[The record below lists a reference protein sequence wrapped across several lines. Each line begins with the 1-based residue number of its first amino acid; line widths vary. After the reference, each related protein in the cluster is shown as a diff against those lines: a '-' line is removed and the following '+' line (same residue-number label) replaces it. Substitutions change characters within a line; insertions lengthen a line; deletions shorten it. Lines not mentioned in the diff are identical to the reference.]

1 MDNNIKK
8 IRKTQKLLQRDLA
21 VGVHCTAMNIS
32 RYENGSREPDL
43 AMAFRIARYLNVTME
58 ELFNPPKDP
67 WETDGGNDNESDH
80 NTQNHRG

>member
-1 MDNNIKK
+1 MDNNIRK
-8 IRKTQKLLQRDLA
+8 IRKMQKLLQRDLA

-58 ELFNPPKDP
+58 ELFNPQKDP
-67 WETDGGNDNESDH
+67 WETDGGNEDECDH
-80 NTQNHRG
+80 DATDHSG